1 MSTVGDETTYTFS
14 MLDTPRDE
22 VETISQLVYAT
33 HQPAPHP
40 RKKKEVVE
48 EPVSAATTSA
58 TEDDAPTMPA
68 PVKK

>member
-1 MSTVGDETTYTFS
+1 MGLGSLFK
-14 MLDTPRDE
+14 
-22 VETISQLVYAT
+22 
-33 HQPAPHP
+33 

-48 EPVSAATTSA
+48 EPVSAATASA